1 MTAVRRF
8 DHQVGFDLLMFRRNP
23 AAAFFTLILPLI
35 FFLLFISIFGNQTDD
50 NGVRL
55 ATYYVPGIMTLQ
67 VTSATLVNLAMA
79 MTTRRERGLL
89 KRLRATPLPPWVFI
103 ASQAAASI
111 VISAVASVVLIAVGW
126 LLFDVSVRAA
136 GIPSLVISLALG
148 AASLAALGLALST
161 VIPSEEAAPAIT
173 NVLVLPLYFIS
184 DVFIPG
190 DKPRVLEVIASI
202 FPVQHLATAL
212 QPAFEPGLVGVT
224 WPWRDW
230 AVLVAWGLFGVVVAR
245 SRFRWVPSR

>member
-1 MTAVRRF
+1 MTAIRRLN
-8 DHQVGFDLLMFRRNP
+8 HQVGFDLVMFRRNP

-35 FFLLFISIFGNQTDD
+35 FFLLFTAIFGNET
-50 NGVRL
+50 NEAGVRI

-67 VTSATLVNLAMA
+67 ITSATLVNLAMA

-103 ASQAAASI
+103 ASQATASI
-111 VISAVASVVLIAVGW
+111 VISAVASVFLIVVGR
-126 LLFDVSVRAA
+126 LVFDVSVRAA
-136 GIPSLVISLALG
+136 GVPSLVVSIALG
-148 AASLAALGLALST
+148 SACLAALGLALST
-161 VIPSEEAAPAIT
+161 IIPSEEAAPAIT

-190 DKPRVLEVIASI
+190 DKPRALEFIASL

-212 QPAFEPGLVGVT
+212 QPAFDPLAVGVT

-230 AVLVAWGLFGVVVAR
+230 LVLAAWGLFGVAVAR